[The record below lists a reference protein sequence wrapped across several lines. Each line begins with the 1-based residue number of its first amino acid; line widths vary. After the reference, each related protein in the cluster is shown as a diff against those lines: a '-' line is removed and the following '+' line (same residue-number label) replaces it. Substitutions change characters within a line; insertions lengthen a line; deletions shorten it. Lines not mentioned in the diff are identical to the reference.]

1 MAEWLSFFAALVIV
15 GCFLILAR
23 FIVNLGIME
32 REAMF
37 NVTIPRRDIP
47 SQPMVGVKNP
57 FNLKLKAAST
67 ADTGV
72 IQFLLSTTAS
82 CYVTFYWEVQKNAIA
97 SILCNSDKQQRS
109 NFDDYENDS
118 SSDSDLEEVPTMSAL
133 PLEHFLQGSYKERG
147 ASEFYDSGSD
157 HEILAVPPADLQYVS
172 SSSSSSNPAVTTN
185 HSVYSL
191 VVTVEMCRKDELGPD
206 QLSDIVAL
214 MTAVQVS
221 SSVVGK
227 LAGNIVM
234 QFVRT
239 AEGSIYSMKK
249 LFVVESDDITE
260 TQLESSS
267 PSPSAQIT
275 SSAEHSN
282 LPSTSSELM
291 NCVCIICR
299 SLPVTRAFLPCR
311 HACVCGLCFQQLS
324 YCPMCRAHIQSY
336 FIVQEESFMDNAES
350 HTTTELQ
357 GMSVGE
363 ILRGVFSAS

>member
-1 MAEWLSFFAALVIV
+1 MASGQTHKTGFQYFLVVPFKISDHH
-15 GCFLILAR
+15 LQSILHGR
-23 FIVNLGIME
+23 TENSSHNCLFIVCLLFLNL
-32 REAMF
+32 
-37 NVTIPRRDIP
+37 
-47 SQPMVGVKNP
+47 Q
-57 FNLKLKAAST
+57 
-67 ADTGV
+67 
-72 IQFLLSTTAS
+72 
-82 CYVTFYWEVQKNAIA
+82 
-97 SILCNSDKQQRS
+97 
-109 NFDDYENDS
+109 
-118 SSDSDLEEVPTMSAL
+118 
-133 PLEHFLQGSYKERG
+133 
-147 ASEFYDSGSD
+147 
-157 HEILAVPPADLQYVS
+157 
-172 SSSSSSNPAVTTN
+172 
-185 HSVYSL
+185 
-191 VVTVEMCRKDELGPD
+191 
-206 QLSDIVAL
+206 
-214 MTAVQVS
+214 
-221 SSVVGK
+221 
-227 LAGNIVM
+227 
-234 QFVRT
+234 
-239 AEGSIYSMKK
+239 K
-249 LFVVESDDITE
+249 LFVVESDGITE